1 MAFRSAKSIGKATRR
16 FPYRSRLIVFIPLK
30 FSISGVV
37 IEYPRSHL
45 FKMKIRSILSKE
57 DSFRRLLSNG
67 YLDEYNE
74 DEMSLDVNRD

>member
-1 MAFRSAKSIGKATRR
+1 
-16 FPYRSRLIVFIPLK
+16 
-30 FSISGVV
+30 
-37 IEYPRSHL
+37 
-45 FKMKIRSILSKE
+45 MKIRSILSKE